1 VTLPSGLAWLQPVI
15 RHGVTPAVLAVA
27 TVLLVVLTVRSRS
40 SGRQV
45 LSGDS
50 VDRAPTATK
59 AL

>member
-1 VTLPSGLAWLQPVI
+1 VI